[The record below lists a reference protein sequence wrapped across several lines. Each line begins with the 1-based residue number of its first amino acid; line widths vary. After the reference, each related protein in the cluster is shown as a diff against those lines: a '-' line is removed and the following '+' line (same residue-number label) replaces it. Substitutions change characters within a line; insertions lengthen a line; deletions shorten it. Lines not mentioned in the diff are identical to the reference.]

1 MTRDT
6 LTLFNP
12 TLRKPAAVDALK
24 KLDRQVQR
32 RTPSTFARA
41 RRIVTA
47 LLLVALL
54 ASVVIAVRLLHYM
67 PATALGSVIEHLMF
81 WK

>member
-1 MTRDT
+1 MTRNA

-32 RTPSTFARA
+32 RTPPTFARA

-47 LLLVALL
+47 VLLIALL
-54 ASVVIAVRLLHYM
+54 AGVVIAVRLVHYM
-67 PATALGSVIEHLMF
+67 PASELGSVIEHLKF